1 MDNQSFIYL
10 FMILIGLA
18 IGSFLNVLIYRLP
31 RKIPL
36 IFSRSSCPNCRMPIP
51 FYCNIPVLSYLILL
65 GRCKICRHPI
75 SPRYPL
81 VELLCAAA
89 YVLFYYLDGWSLQLP
104 VHCFLASSLII
115 IFFIDL
121 EFQIIPDA
129 ITIPGMIIGLASAV
143 FVTPPGII
151 NSIIGFFVGGLSLL
165 AIAYLGEWLFKKEAM
180 GGGDIKMAAML
191 GAFVGWQKIILIFF
205 GGAVIGM
212 VVSIIWMPLS
222 KKIRNERVIPFGPFL
237 ALAAFIIVVYGEKI
251 LKYYIENFL
260 AS

>member
-1 MDNQSFIYL
+1 MYIYL
-10 FMILIGLA
+10 FLTLIGLS
-18 IGSFLNVLIYRLP
+18 IGSFMNVLIYRLP

-65 GRCKICRHPI
+65 GHCKICRHPI
-75 SPRYPL
+75 SPRYPF
-81 VELLCAAA
+81 VEILNAAA
-89 YVLFYYLDGWSLQLP
+89 YILFYYLYGWSLQLP
-104 VHCFLASSLII
+104 VHCFLVSSLIA

-129 ITIPGMIIGLASAV
+129 ITIPGMIIGLASAI

-151 NSIIGFFVGGLSLL
+151 NSVIGFFVGGLSLL
-165 AIAYLGEWLFKKEAM
+165 AIAYLGEWLFKKESM

-212 VVSIIWMPLS
+212 LVSIIWMPLS
-222 KKIRNERVIPFGPFL
+222 KKVRHERVIPFGPFL
-237 ALAAFIIVVYGEKI
+237 ALAAFIIVVYGDQI

-260 AS
+260 TA